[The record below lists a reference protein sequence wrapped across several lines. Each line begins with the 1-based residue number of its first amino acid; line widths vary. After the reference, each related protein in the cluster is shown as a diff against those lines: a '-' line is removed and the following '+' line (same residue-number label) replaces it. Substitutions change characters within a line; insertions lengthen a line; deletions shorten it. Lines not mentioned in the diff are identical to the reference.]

1 MTARIGREGDRQE
14 DAQEVLFALQ
24 RPNEEKIQQKG
35 ERDIRDRPEGDQ
47 VVAIGLKKGER
58 LGKARGHSCEQR
70 GR

>member
-1 MTARIGREGDRQE
+1 MGARVGRERDRRE
-14 DAQEVLFALQ
+14 DAHGELFAPE